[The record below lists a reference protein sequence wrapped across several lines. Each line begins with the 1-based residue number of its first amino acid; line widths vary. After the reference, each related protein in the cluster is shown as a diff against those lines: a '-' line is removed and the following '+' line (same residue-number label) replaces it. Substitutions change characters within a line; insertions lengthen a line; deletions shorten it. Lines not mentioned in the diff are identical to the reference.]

1 MPTLN
6 RLPSR
11 SRRVLA
17 AIATLGLSLLSCGR
31 DITGPGEGLRYAT
44 GLSFLAQFPAP
55 LAEVAD
61 GAGSVVPF
69 ERVRVVFRRAD
80 GTVALDTS
88 IVFPANADSMALD
101 LRVQLA
107 SGAPA
112 SGEPMALSL
121 DYVNAAGDTV
131 FRGGP
136 VPIVAVP
143 RAAGSPPPEPAP
155 VPLTYTGPGATATS
169 LDVTPE
175 TLTVVAGDAFNF
187 SATARDGQGA
197 PIANAPIVFTSL
209 DATRATLTSRN
220 AGAGTTT
227 TLRGTALVR
236 AQLVT
241 GAADDTVTLVVLP
254 RPGSLVLVSGGT
266 QTAAPNTALATPVT
280 VRLLATDGQPLANAS
295 VAASPAVGSGSITP
309 TSPFTDA
316 NGLYSFTWTLGAAA
330 GAQTV
335 TLQSPGVSNLVV
347 TATAV
352 SLNAS
357 RLLITQEL
365 PAAPFVAG
373 DSLPALIV
381 EARTNLNVRDETFAD
396 SVFLSFDATSPAGA
410 TFTGVTRVRAVAG
423 VARFENFRLTRAG
436 ITYRLIVSA
445 AGVAPDTSNTI
456 AISPRAASV
465 IALSAGGG
473 QAAAPGAVLPQPVVV
488 RAADQYDNPV
498 AGVIVGF
505 GVASGNVAAA
515 VDTTDFNGLASTAWT
530 LGTAPGVQTLI
541 ATSAGLTGSPLS
553 VTATAT
559 SGVATTTLAP
569 QFDTLTAIGA
579 NRLLVATARNA
590 VNAVVPGAFTWL
602 SRNPAIA
609 SVNDSGRVVAVT
621 NGETWVVATEAG
633 GTRDSARIVVQQRLA
648 SIAVT
653 PGNRNIYL
661 GAQFTFTASA
671 VDGLGVPLA
680 TQPTFVWSSGT
691 PAVATLDS
699 LGVAR
704 GVGLGAAQ
712 VRATA
717 LSVTGTA
724 NLSVLTPIT
733 RIAVLR
739 DSIGFVATD
748 TFTLTALQ
756 QSRSYRAV
764 AYDTLDVAM
773 TGITFAWASSNP
785 SVATIDSSGA
795 TTARAR
801 AAANGFTAVRATAQ
815 GVTGA
820 AALNVAQLMQSIELT
835 PGSVTVAVGG
845 QVVLTPRRLD
855 ANGFFIPGGS
865 FTFASANPAIATVSG
880 AGVVTGVELGATTMT
895 ASSGA
900 VTSNAIPVNVSASAP
915 PVISFGRDTLA
926 IGRSA
931 TNVGFPVYLSRPNP
945 SAPVTVNLAVAD
957 TFAFFSPTSVTI
969 PANQTVGT
977 AFLNGRNAGTTRIF
991 AVDGSGTGFAG
1002 DTAVLAVQAAVRFTF
1017 NSYSMIATQEI
1028 STQILLTDPA
1038 PSGGTFITYTY
1049 GTPGRA
1055 SVSPDPAFI
1064 PAGQLAANVV
1074 IRGLSA
1080 GNTSITP
1087 AATGVSGT
1095 ATNVNVSAANLTY
1108 SSPITR
1114 VGTGQYQDNVYV
1126 YTSGN
1131 LTAPLP
1137 ITITSSDT
1145 TVVSVPPQV
1154 TIPAGTYYVYFTY
1167 QGRAPGSA
1175 TLTFSSPGWTST
1187 TGSVIVTTPKLRV
1200 SGGGT
1205 YNTTN
1210 PAINASVSTADST
1223 NADHYRIS
1231 GLAVQVASTDT
1242 SVLRVLTPNVT
1253 VGAGQYYNTVQVAP
1267 GGSPGTARLVATASG
1282 HRPDSV
1288 SYTFIGPKL
1297 QLSWTT
1303 VRVGAGQRVPNV
1315 YAYTPNNVTA
1325 PLNVSITSSNP
1336 AVASAPSGVT
1346 IPTGTY
1352 YQYFDVTGNAP
1363 GVVTFIA
1370 TAPGYEPDTAT
1381 VTVTTPRLYTSG
1393 GGTLNNFADPVALTS
1408 QVGDSVNVTGYY
1420 RLDTLIVTHVSTDPT
1435 VLTVTAADTILPGQ
1449 YSVSRARVTPVGIGT
1464 ARVISSAP
1472 GHGVDTVTYTVVTPK
1487 LNISFA
1493 SYRLG
1498 LRQYRPSSGEN
1509 YVYTPNNRTT
1519 PLTVTITQT
1528 NPAVDSLSSTTLTIP
1543 NGTYYSYFGFAGL
1556 SRGVDTLIA
1565 SAPGY
1570 LPDTAVITVTSPR
1583 FLLNGIAGSATTT
1596 SPSTLAFVQAADSV
1610 GTAHY
1615 VLDSVRVGLVSS
1627 NIGVVQFDSTAVMI
1641 PRGSY
1646 FAQPRYRYTGPG
1658 TATISVVDS
1667 SGLGY
1672 SGATSNSVTVTGP
1685 SLTLQTNRPRLGMR
1699 QTGLLNSSYVQIP
1712 NPIGTPLVVTLVS
1725 TDTMVARV
1733 QPTATIPAGSTFA
1746 YFRID
1751 AQDQTGTVQIQASAP
1766 GYGPATFN
1774 QQVTVPRFLIFASSP
1789 TTTTALP
1796 STITVQA
1803 ADDAGTAHYVS
1814 ENVTVTLT
1822 SSNPVA
1828 GTIDSTSVV
1837 IPAGDYFNNR
1847 ARFVPGAVGSTT
1859 VTASDPR
1866 GTSFSYTSAAT
1877 TVAVNQPNL
1886 NLDWSSPLSMGIG
1899 QYLDRNVS
1907 VPNTRLTPLVVS
1919 LANPFSFV
1927 SVSASTTI
1935 GIGATNAV
1943 FRVSGVAAGTDTVAA
1958 TAAGHNRDAAPVA
1971 VGLGRVDGLSG
1982 LPTTI
1987 NAGTDSVLVTL
1998 FTRAPDTG
2006 VRRVSAATTFGVSV
2020 TGTAFEIRSGGVA
2033 VSSVTVPADGQS
2045 VAFYI
2050 RRLAPGSGTFT
2061 LTNAS
2066 YTTYTTPTITVNP

>member
-31 DITGPGEGLRYAT
+31 DVTGPGEGLRYAT

-101 LRVQLA
+101 LRVPLA

-136 VPIVAVP
+136 VPVVAAP

-175 TLTVVAGDAFNF
+175 TLTVVAGDAFSF

-209 DATRATLTSRN
+209 DATRATLTARN

-227 TLRGTALVR
+227 TLRGNARVL

-254 RPGSLVLVSGGT
+254 RPGSLVIVSGGG
-266 QTAAPNTALATPVT
+266 QTAAPTAALATPVT

-295 VAASPAVGSGSITP
+295 VGASPAVGSGSIIP
-309 TSPFTDA
+309 SSPFTDA
-316 NGLYSFTWTLGAAA
+316 NGLYTFTWTLGAAA
-330 GAQTV
+330 GTQTV
-335 TLQSPGVSNLVV
+335 TLQSPGVTNLVV
-347 TATAV
+347 NATAV
-352 SLNAS
+352 VATATQLV
-357 RLLITQEL
+357 ITQEI
-365 PAAPFVAG
+365 PATSYAAG
-373 DSLPALIV
+373 DSLPALVV
-381 EARTNLNVRDETFAD
+381 EARSAGGARDTTFAD
-396 SVFLSFDATSPAGA
+396 SVFLSFGAGSPVGA
-410 TFTGVTRVRAVAG
+410 TFTGAARVRAAAG
-423 VARFENFRLTRAG
+423 IARFDNFRLTRAG
-436 ITYRLIVSA
+436 ITYRLAVSA
-445 AGVAPDTSNTI
+445 AGLTPDTSNTVSI
-456 AISPRAASV
+456 TPRAASV

-488 RAADQYDNPV
+488 RAADLYDNPV

-505 GVASGNVAAA
+505 GVANGSVAAA
-515 VDTTDFNGLASTAWT
+515 LDTTDVTGLASTAWT
-530 LGTAPGVQTLI
+530 LGAAPGVQTLT
-541 ATSAGLTGSPLS
+541 ATAAGLTGSPLS

-579 NRLLVATARNA
+579 NRLFVATARNA
-590 VNAVVPGAFTWL
+590 ANAVVPGAFTWL

-609 SVNDSGRVVAVT
+609 TVNDSGRVVAVT
-621 NGETWVVATEAG
+621 NGETWVLATEAG

-648 SIAVT
+648 SITVT

-680 TQPTFVWSSGT
+680 SQPTFVWSSGT

-733 RIAVLR
+733 RIAVVR

-748 TFTLTALQ
+748 TFTLSALQ

-820 AALNVAQLMQSIELT
+820 AALNVAQVMTAIDLT
-835 PGSVTVAVGG
+835 PSNVIVAVGG
-845 QVVLTPRRLD
+845 QTVLTPRRLD

-865 FTFASANPAIATVSG
+865 FTFASVNPAIATVSG
-880 AGVVTGVELGATTMT
+880 AGVVSGVELGTTTVT

-900 VTSNAIPVNVSASAP
+900 TTSNAITVNVSASAP
-915 PVISFGRDTLA
+915 ALLSWGRDTLA

-931 TNVGFPVYLSRPNP
+931 TNIGFPVYLSRP
-945 SAPVTVNLAVAD
+945 SGTAVTVNLAVAD

-969 PANQTVGT
+969 PQGATSGT
-977 AFLNGRNAGTTRIF
+977 AFLNGRNAGTTRII
-991 AVDGSGTGFAG
+991 ATDAASTYAP
-1002 DTAVLAVQAAVRFTF
+1002 DTAVLAVQASVRFSTT
-1017 NSYSMIATQEI
+1017 SYSTIVTQEI
-1028 STQILLTDPA
+1028 PTQILLTDPA
-1038 PSGGTFITYTY
+1038 PSGGTFITYSF
-1049 GTPGRA
+1049 GTAGRA

-1064 PAGQLAANVV
+1064 PAGQLSANVV
-1074 IRGLSA
+1074 IRGLAA
-1080 GNTSITP
+1080 GTTTITP
-1087 AATGVSGT
+1087 AATGVSGQ
-1095 ATNVNVSAANLTY
+1095 ATNVTISPATLTF
-1108 SSPITR
+1108 SQTNAR
-1114 VGTGQYQDNVYV
+1114 LGAGQYQDGNYV
-1126 YTSGN
+1126 YAPQNLTQPLTVTVTSSDSTRVTAPTSVVIPAGTNFVYMRYDGRATGAATLTFTAPGWTPFVANIVVTTPSVVLSGSSTYNTTQPPIGVSVSTTDSTRNGYYRTSG
-1131 LTAPLP
+1131 LAVQLS
-1137 ITITSSDT
+1137 SSDT
-1145 TVVSVPPQV
+1145 TV
-1154 TIPAGTYYVYFTY
+1154 
-1167 QGRAPGSA
+1167 
-1175 TLTFSSPGWTST
+1175 
-1187 TGSVIVTTPKLRV
+1187 LRV
-1200 SGGGT
+1200 
-1205 YNTTN
+1205 
-1210 PAINASVSTADST
+1210 V
-1223 NADHYRIS
+1223 
-1231 GLAVQVASTDT
+1231 
-1242 SVLRVLTPNVT
+1242 TPNLT
-1253 VGAGQYYNTVQVAP
+1253 VGAGQYFTSGQVAP
-1267 GGSPGTARLVATASG
+1267 GGNPGTARLYATASG
-1282 HRPDSV
+1282 HRTDSTT
-1288 SYTFIGPKL
+1288 YTFIGPKL

-1303 VRVGAGQRVPNV
+1303 LRVGTGQRVPNV

-1336 AVASAPSGVT
+1336 TFASAPSGVT
-1346 IPTGTY
+1346 IPIGTSF
-1352 YQYFDVTGNAP
+1352 QYFDVTANAP

-1393 GGTLNNFADPVALTS
+1393 GGTLNNFGDPVGLTS
-1408 QVGDSVNVTGYY
+1408 QVGDSVNVQGYV
-1420 RLDTLIVTHVSTDPT
+1420 RLDTLIVTHVSSDPT

-1449 YSVSRARVTPVGIGT
+1449 YFVNRARVTPVGVGT

-1472 GHGVDTVTYTVVTPK
+1472 GHGVDTVTYTVNSPK
-1487 LNISFA
+1487 LSINFA
-1493 SYRLG
+1493 AYRIG
-1498 LRQYRPSSGEN
+1498 QRQYRPAVNEN
-1509 YVYTPNNRTT
+1509 YVFTPNNRTS

-1543 NGTYYSYFGFAGL
+1543 NGTNFSYFGFAGL

-1570 LPDTAVITVTSPR
+1570 LPDTAVVIVTSPR
-1583 FLLNGIAGSATTT
+1583 YVINNITATATTT
-1596 SPSTLAFVQAADSV
+1596 SPSTTVRVSATDSV

-1615 VLDSVRVGLVSS
+1615 VLDATRVGLASTNPS
-1627 NIGVVQFDSTAVMI
+1627 VVAFDSSAMTI
-1641 PRGSY
+1641 PAGGY
-1646 FAQPRYRYTGPG
+1646 FVDPRFRYIGPG
-1658 TATISVVDS
+1658 SGALFVGDS
-1667 SGLGY
+1667 SGRGY
-1672 SGATSNSVTVTGP
+1672 GGDTTNAVTVTGP
-1685 SLTLQTNRPRLGMR
+1685 SLSMQNGRPTLGMR
-1699 QTGLLNSSYVQIP
+1699 QTGLLISSYVQIP

-1725 TDTMVARV
+1725 TDSMVARV
-1733 QPTATIPAGSTFA
+1733 QPTVTIPAGQTFA

-1766 GYGPATFN
+1766 GYGPASFN
-1774 QQVTVPRFLIFASSP
+1774 QQVTVPRFLIFASTP

-1796 STITVQA
+1796 QVITVQA
-1803 ADDAGTAHYVS
+1803 ADAAGTAHYVS
-1814 ENVTVTLT
+1814 ENVSITLT
-1822 SSNPVA
+1822 SSNPAA

-1837 IPAGDYFNNR
+1837 IVAGDYFNNR
-1847 ARFVPGAVGSTT
+1847 ARFIPGAVGSSTI
-1859 VTASDPR
+1859 TASDPR
-1866 GTSFSYTSAAT
+1866 GTSFSYTSAST
-1877 TVAVNQPNL
+1877 NIAVNQPNL
-1886 NLDWSSPLSMGIG
+1886 SLSWGAPLSLGVG
-1899 QYLDRNVS
+1899 QYTDQNVS
-1907 VPNTRLTPLVVS
+1907 VPNTRLTPLEVALTHRTTASATPASVTMNTGTS
-1919 LANPFSFV
+1919 SSTVRLTGV
-1927 SVSASTTI
+1927 SV
-1935 GIGATNAV
+1935 GA
-1943 FRVSGVAAGTDTVAA
+1943 DTLVA
-1958 TAAGHNRDAAPVA
+1958 TAAGHNSTTAPIA
-1971 VGLGRVDGLSG
+1971 VGLGRLDFISG
-1982 LPTTI
+1982 LPTTMT
-1987 NAGTDSVLVTL
+1987 TDSVLVTV
-1998 FTRAPDTG
+1998 FARSPDTN
-2006 VRRVSAATTFGVSV
+2006 VRSVSNATTITLATAG
-2020 TGTAFEIRSGGVA
+2020 TGFELRRAGVA
-2033 VSSVTVPADGQS
+2033 VTSVTIPANANS
-2045 VAFYI
+2045 INFYI
-2050 RRLAPGSGTFT
+2050 RRLPGGGSGTFT
-2061 LTNAS
+2061 VSNPD

>member
-1 MPTLN
+1 M
-6 RLPSR
+6 
-11 SRRVLA
+11 
-17 AIATLGLSLLSCGR
+17 LGLSLLSCGR
-31 DITGPGEGLRYAT
+31 DVTGPGEGLRYAT

-55 LAEVAD
+55 LAEVAE

-80 GTVALDTS
+80 GSVALDTS

-101 LRVQLA
+101 LRVPLS

-143 RAAGSPPPEPAP
+143 RAAGSPPPQPAP
-155 VPLTYTGPGATATS
+155 VPLTYIGPGASATA

-175 TLTVVAGDAFNF
+175 TLTVVAGDAFSF
-187 SATARDGQGA
+187 SAIARDAQGA
-197 PIANAPIVFTSL
+197 PVANAPIVFTSL
-209 DATRATLTSRN
+209 DPAHATLTSRT

-227 TLRGTALVR
+227 TLRGTARVL
-236 AQLVT
+236 AELVT

-266 QTAAPNTALATPVT
+266 QSAAPNTALATPVT
-280 VRLLATDGQPLANAS
+280 VRLLATDGQPLANAP

-330 GAQTV
+330 GTQTV

-347 TATAV
+347 SATAV
-352 SLNAS
+352 AGSAA

-373 DSLPALIV
+373 DSLPALVV
-381 EARTNLNVRDETFAD
+381 EARTALNVRDETFAD

-410 TFTGVTRVRAVAG
+410 TFTGTTRVRAVAG
-423 VARFENFRLTRAG
+423 IARFENFRLTRAG

-473 QAAAPGAVLPQPVVV
+473 QAAAPGAALPQPVVV
-488 RAADQYDNPV
+488 RAADQYNNPT
-498 AGVIVGF
+498 AGVIVTF
-505 GVASGNVAAA
+505 GVASGSVAATL
-515 VDTTDFNGLASTAWT
+515 DTTDVDGLASTTWT
-530 LGTAPGVQTLI
+530 LGAAPGVQTLT
-541 ATSAGLTGSPLS
+541 ATAAGLTGSPLS

-815 GVTGA
+815 GITGA
-820 AALNVAQLMQSIELT
+820 AALNVAQVMTAIDLA
-835 PGSVTVAVGG
+835 PANVTVAVGG
-845 QVVLTPRRLD
+845 QTVLTPRRLD

-865 FTFASANPAIATVSG
+865 FTFASVNPAIATVSA
-880 AGVVTGVELGATTMT
+880 AGVVSGVELGTTTIT

-900 VTSNAIPVNVSASAP
+900 TTSNAITVNVSASAP
-915 PVISFGRDTLA
+915 AVLSWGRDTLA

-931 TNVGFPVYLSRPNP
+931 TNVGFPVYLSRP
-945 SAPVTVNLAVAD
+945 SGTAVTVNLAVVD

-969 PANQTVGT
+969 PQGATSGT
-977 AFLNGRNAGTTRIF
+977 AFLSGRNAGTTRII
-991 AVDGSGTGFAG
+991 ATDAASTYAP
-1002 DTAVLAVQAAVRFTF
+1002 DTAVLAVQASVRFTTT
-1017 NSYSMIATQEI
+1017 SYSTIVTQEI
-1028 STQILLTDPA
+1028 PTQILLTDPA
-1038 PSGGTFITYTY
+1038 PSGGTFITYSF
-1049 GTPGRA
+1049 GTAGRA

-1064 PAGQLAANVV
+1064 PAGQLSANVV
-1074 IRGLSA
+1074 IRGLAA
-1080 GNTSITP
+1080 GSTTITP
-1087 AATGVSGT
+1087 AATGVSGQ
-1095 ATNVNVSAANLTY
+1095 ATNVTVSAATLTLTT
-1108 SSPITR
+1108 STSR
-1114 VGTGQYQDNVYV
+1114 LGAGQYQDGHYV
-1126 YTSGN
+1126 YAPQNLTSPLSVTVTSSDTSIVTATPTVVIPAGINYAYVRFDGRAPGAATLTFSAPGWTSYVTSVVVTTPGLALSGGSTYNTTQPPINVSVSTTDSLRNGYYRTSG
-1131 LTAPLP
+1131 LAVQLS
-1137 ITITSSDT
+1137 SSDT
-1145 TVVSVPPQV
+1145 TV
-1154 TIPAGTYYVYFTY
+1154 
-1167 QGRAPGSA
+1167 
-1175 TLTFSSPGWTST
+1175 
-1187 TGSVIVTTPKLRV
+1187 LRV
-1200 SGGGT
+1200 VT
-1205 YNTTN
+1205 RN
-1210 PAINASVSTADST
+1210 
-1223 NADHYRIS
+1223 
-1231 GLAVQVASTDT
+1231 L
-1242 SVLRVLTPNVT
+1242 T
-1253 VGAGQYYNTVQVAP
+1253 VGAGQYFVTGQVAP
-1267 GGSPGTARLVATASG
+1267 GGNPGTARLYATASG
-1282 HRPDSV
+1282 HRTDSTT
-1288 SYTFIGPKL
+1288 YTFVGPKL
-1297 QLSWTT
+1297 QFSWNSL
-1303 VRVGAGQRVPNV
+1303 RLGARQFEQNV
-1315 YAYTPNNVTA
+1315 YVYSPNNPTTPLTVTLTA
-1325 PLNVSITSSNP
+1325 TTPTVG
-1336 AVASAPSGVT
+1336 SAPATVT
-1346 IPTGTY
+1346 IPTSQNF
-1352 YQYFDVTGNAP
+1352 QYFNVNALTP
-1363 GVVTFIA
+1363 GTTTFIA

-1381 VTVTTPRLYTSG
+1381 LIVTSPQIHIFG
-1393 GGTLNNFADPVALTS
+1393 GGTIDNFTTPQGITAYI
-1408 QVGDSVNVTGYY
+1408 GDSTVNSGHYS
-1420 RLDTLIVTHVSTDPT
+1420 LDTVIVNYSSSDPA
-1435 VLTVTAADTILPGQ
+1435 VLSVTAADTILPGEF
-1449 YSVSRARVTPVGIGT
+1449 ATGGGRVTPVGEGT
-1464 ARVISSAP
+1464 ALIIATSP
-1472 GHGVDTVTYTVVTPK
+1472 GRGADTLSYTVRTPK
-1487 LNISFA
+1487 LNFSFGT
-1493 SYRLG
+1493 YRIG
-1498 LRQYRPSSGEN
+1498 LRQYRPPGEN
-1509 YVYTPNNRTT
+1509 YVYTPNARSVSV
-1519 PLTVTITQT
+1519 PVTITRS
-1528 NPAVDSLSSTTLTIP
+1528 NPAIDSLSATTFTIP
-1543 NGTYYSYFGFAGL
+1543 ANNNLVNLGFAGMA
-1556 SRGVDTLIA
+1556 RGVDTLIA

-1570 LPDTAVITVTSPR
+1570 LPDTAVIIVTSPR
-1583 FLLNGIAGSATTT
+1583 YVLNNIAGTATTT
-1596 SPSTLAFVQAADSV
+1596 SPSTTAFVQAADSV
-1610 GTAHY
+1610 GNAHY
-1615 VLDSVRVGLVSS
+1615 VLDSVRVGLLSS

-1641 PRGSY
+1641 PRGNY
-1646 FAQPRYRYTGPG
+1646 FVQPRYRYTGPG
-1658 TATISVVDS
+1658 TATVSVVDS
-1667 SGLGY
+1667 SGIGY
-1672 SGATSNSVTVTGP
+1672 SGATSNAVTVTGP
-1685 SLTLQTNRPRLGMR
+1685 SLSMFNPRPTLGMR
-1699 QTGLLNSSYVQIP
+1699 QTGLLSSSYVQIP

-1733 QPTATIPAGSTFA
+1733 QPTVTIPAGQTFA

-1766 GYGPATFN
+1766 GYGPSSFN
-1774 QQVTVPRFLIFASSP
+1774 QQVVVPRFRVTASGTVN
-1789 TTTTALP
+1789 TTTPPANI
-1796 STITVQA
+1796 SITIEAT
-1803 ADDAGTAHYVS
+1803 DGTNAHYVS
-1814 ENVTVTLT
+1814 ENVTISLT
-1822 SSNPVA
+1822 SSNTVA

-1837 IPAGDYFNNR
+1837 IPAGGYFNNT

-1859 VTASDPR
+1859 ITASDPR
-1866 GTSFSYTSAAT
+1866 GTSFSYTSGSANI
-1877 TVAVNQPNL
+1877 AVVQPNL
-1886 NLDWSSPLSMGIG
+1886 SFGWNTPLSLGVG
-1899 QYLDRNVS
+1899 QYSDQS
-1907 VPNTRLTPLVVS
+1907 VYIPNTRLTPLEVT
-1919 LANPFSFV
+1919 LARRTAASATPA
-1927 SVSASTTI
+1927 SVTMNVGTSSSTL
-1935 GIGATNAV
+1935 
-1943 FRVSGVAAGTDTVAA
+1943 RVSGVSVGADTVVAS
-1958 TAAGHNRDAAPVA
+1958 AAGHVSTTAPIA
-1971 VGLGRVDGLSG
+1971 VGLGRLDFIGG
-1982 LPTTI
+1982 LPSTVTS
-1987 NAGTDSVLVTL
+1987 DSVLVTVYA
-1998 FTRAPDTG
+1998 RSPDTNI
-2006 VRRVSAATTFGVSV
+2006 RNVSAATTIGLAVSG
-2020 TGTAFEIRSGGVA
+2020 TGFELRSGGVA
-2033 VSSVTVPADGQS
+2033 ISSATIPANASSVS
-2045 VAFYI
+2045 FYI
-2050 RRLAPGSGTFT
+2050 RRLAGGGSGTFT
-2061 LTNAS
+2061 VS
-2066 YTTYTTPTITVNP
+2066 HPDYTSYTTPTITVNP